1 MFEFLRKR
9 ELVSSSLHDE
19 EALVFSSKRILC
31 EKMAGERIRNF
42 WRKRRDV
49 YTHKDDEGKDDK
61 ELARELQMF
70 RKCSK
75 TANKRYQVS
84 RSHDTASILRIKG
97 KNVRKASMV
106 SGNHVILKFYLVPH
120 QEKRTFIVELP
131 VSVPTSSFF
140 VNTKRT
146 LEMIE
151 YVFDAEKI
159 WSVEQ
164 KGSFLLSDFR
174 LKMWTE
180 GTRITHEC
188 SSGVFLTQ
196 EGIFSVPKED
206 IF

>member
-1 MFEFLRKR
+1 MFVFLKKR
-9 ELVSSSLHDE
+9 EIVSSSLCDE
-19 EALVFSSKRILC
+19 DALIFSSKRILC

-131 VSVPTSSFF
+131 ISVPTCSLP
-140 VNTKRT
+140 T
-146 LEMIE
+146 LEMTE
-151 YVFDAEKI
+151 YAFDAEKI

-196 EGIFSVPKED
+196 EGIFSVPKQD